1 MEVSSTSQRQK
12 VSSFFERLPLELR
25 QIIYTFAVT
34 RSTPIELQI
43 NYYGGDRSNDRS
55 ILSHVRVYTVD
66 DFRMLAVNREFRREM
81 MEALYAEN
89 SFDISLNREDG
100 REGTCMHQ
108 IDLRRIR
115 RCRLVLHDMESNE
128 CDPHMDMWPGSYPF
142 YWFHHL
148 QALVAT
154 FFSKGHQLQAML
166 VECESQNPE
175 WLAECLRPMGM
186 LRRVGMI
193 HFRFYSVEMFPY
205 FKYLETLIMSNRK
218 ACFNDKEFRDYTRA
232 YPPHSSLWDT
242 SASGVPVSRWRLVS
256 KGVNGGREEEREA
269 TAKILYEKL
278 GIKGEMKPQE
288 YL

>member
-12 VSSFFERLPLELR
+12 ISSFEKLPLELR

-34 RSTPIELQI
+34 RSTPIELHI

-81 MEALYAEN
+81 MDALYAEN

-100 REGTCMHQ
+100 REGACMHQ

-148 QALVAT
+148 QALMAT
-154 FFSKGHQLQAML
+154 FFSKGINCKL
-166 VECESQNPE
+166 
-175 WLAECLRPMGM
+175 CL
-186 LRRVGMI
+186 
-193 HFRFYSVEMFPY
+193 S
-205 FKYLETLIMSNRK
+205 
-218 ACFNDKEFRDYTRA
+218 
-232 YPPHSSLWDT
+232 
-242 SASGVPVSRWRLVS
+242 SASRKIP
-256 KGVNGGREEEREA
+256 NGSPNA
-269 TAKILYEKL
+269 SD
-278 GIKGEMKPQE
+278 QWVC
-288 YL
+288 